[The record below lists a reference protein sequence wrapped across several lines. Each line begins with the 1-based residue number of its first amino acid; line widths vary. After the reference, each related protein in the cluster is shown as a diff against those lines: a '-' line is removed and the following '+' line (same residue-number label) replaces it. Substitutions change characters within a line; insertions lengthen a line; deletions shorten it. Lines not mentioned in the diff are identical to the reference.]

1 MLESLGRSRR
11 GSTPFQFTRKR
22 LRDFIDPSHLLIQI
36 DEQIKFDKLMA
47 PL

>member
-22 LRDFIDPSHLLIQI
+22 LLGFIDPNHLRIQI
-36 DEQIKFDKLMA
+36 DKQIEFDELMA